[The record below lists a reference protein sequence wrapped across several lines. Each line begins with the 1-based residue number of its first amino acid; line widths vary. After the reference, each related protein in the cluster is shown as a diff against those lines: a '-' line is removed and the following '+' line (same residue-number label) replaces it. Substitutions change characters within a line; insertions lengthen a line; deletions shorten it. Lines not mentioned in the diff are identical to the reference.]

1 MATKIYSAPNIPQTP
16 SQTIN
21 SMLQQRCN
29 KTFDNPVKYAAA
41 FYICLVFT
49 GITQLYNIINQKKPA
64 PSHTFWMIACGV
76 VGLALVIKSY
86 LAYQL
91 IMASAI
97 FVGAALYWGFL
108 ALALAGCGL
117 TVAGAVFF
125 DKDAMS
131 SSKYVVPP
139 TAGFEKDD

>member
-1 MATKIYSAPNIPQTP
+1 MAGKIYSAPNIPQTP

-29 KTFDNPVKYAAA
+29 KTFDNPVKYVIAL
-41 FYICLVFT
+41 YICLVFT
-49 GITQLYNIINQKKPA
+49 AITQLYNMINQKKPA

-76 VGLALVIKSY
+76 VGVALVVKSY

-91 IMASAI
+91 VMASAI
-97 FVGAALYWGFL
+97 FVRAALYWGFL
-108 ALALAGCGL
+108 ALALAGSGL

-125 DKDAMS
+125 DKEAGS
-131 SSKYVVPP
+131 SVPR
-139 TAGFEKDD
+139 TSGFEKDD

>member
-29 KTFDNPVKYAAA
+29 KTFDNPVKYAIAT
-41 FYICLVFT
+41 YICLVFT

-76 VGLALVIKSY
+76 VGVALVLKSY

-97 FVGAALYWGFL
+97 FVGAALYWGFI

-125 DKDAMS
+125 DKDGAN
-131 SSKYVVPP
+131 KYVTPTAP